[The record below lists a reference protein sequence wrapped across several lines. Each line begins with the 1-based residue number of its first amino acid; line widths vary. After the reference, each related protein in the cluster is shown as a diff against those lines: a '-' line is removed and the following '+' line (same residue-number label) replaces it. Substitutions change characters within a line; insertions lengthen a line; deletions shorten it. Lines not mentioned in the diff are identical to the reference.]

1 MTSRACH
8 CSSSSSLQALPLA
21 ALQAAQSAA
30 GVLAAAAEKLKP
42 VITNNVGAADAGMLR
57 EARIEARGGVAEVV
71 EAEAAEI
78 SWQPGAFPTGMG
90 GREAAGGGLGQKHE

>member
-30 GVLAAAAEKLKP
+30 GVLVAAAEKLKP
-42 VITNNVGAADAGMLR
+42 IMMWLR
-57 EARIEARGGVAEVV
+57 LMQGC
-71 EAEAAEI
+71 
-78 SWQPGAFPTGMG
+78 
-90 GREAAGGGLGQKHE
+90 